1 MKRYLEVRILPKPAS
16 TLALFILSALVLLA
30 FTGAAFG
37 DNAHF
42 TVEPLKT
49 HSITLSLHETD
60 SVSGSFS
67 VVSNDETGVDFVVT
81 DPYNNT
87 IMQYDNVLQKSFSF
101 TADTDGNYQ
110 LHFDNSVSDVNSK
123 TVSLNYNITS
133 YIMGMPQEQFLLLI
147 VAAAAVIGLIL
158 YAVLMPK

>member
-1 MKRYLEVRILPKPAS
+1 VKRCLEGRTLPKPAFA
-16 TLALFILSALVLLA
+16 LALFILGALVLLA
-30 FTGAAFG
+30 FAGAALG

-67 VVSNDETGVDFVVT
+67 VVSNDETGVNFIVT

-87 IMQYDNVLQKSFSF
+87 ILQYDNVLQKSFSF

-110 LHFDNSVSDVNSK
+110 LHFSNSVSNVYSK

-158 YAVLMPK
+158 YALLMPK

>member
-1 MKRYLEVRILPKPAS
+1 MKRCFEGRTLPKSAS
-16 TLALFILSALVLLA
+16 VSALFILGALILPVFVNA
-30 FTGAAFG
+30 TFG

-67 VVSNDETGVDFVVT
+67 VVSNDETGVNFIVT
-81 DPYNNT
+81 DPYNKT
-87 IMQYDNVLQKSFSF
+87 VLQYDNVLQKSFSF

-110 LHFDNSVSDVNSK
+110 LHFGNSVSDVYSK
-123 TVSLNYNITS
+123 TVSLNYNVTS
-133 YIMGMPQEQFLLLI
+133 YIMGMPQEQFLFLV
-147 VAAAAVIGLIL
+147 VAAVAVIGLML

>member
-1 MKRYLEVRILPKPAS
+1 VRALLKPAF
-16 TLALFILSALVLLA
+16 TLAVFILGALVLLA
-30 FTGAAFG
+30 FTGATFG

-42 TVEPLKT
+42 TIEPLKT

-67 VVSNDETGVDFVVT
+67 VVSNDETGVNFIVT

-87 IMQYDNVLQKSFSF
+87 VLQYDNVLQKSFSF

-110 LHFDNSVSDVNSK
+110 LHFGNSVSDVYSK
-123 TVSLNYNITS
+123 TVSLNYNVTS
-133 YIMGMPQEQFLLLI
+133 YIMGMPQEQFLLLV
-147 VAAAAVIGLIL
+147 VAAVAVIGLML

>member
-1 MKRYLEVRILPKPAS
+1 M
-16 TLALFILSALVLLA
+16 
-30 FTGAAFG
+30 GAAFG

-42 TVEPLKT
+42 TVQPLET
-49 HSITLSLHETD
+49 HSIMLSLHETD

-67 VVSNDETGVDFVVT
+67 VVSNDETGVNFIVT

-87 IMQYDNVLQKSFSF
+87 VLQYDNVLQKSFSF

-110 LHFDNSVSDVNSK
+110 LHFGNSVSDVYSK
-123 TVSLNYNITS
+123 TVSLNYSVTS
-133 YIMGMPQEQFLLLI
+133 YIMGMPQEQFLFLV
-147 VAAAAVIGLIL
+147 VAAVAVIGIML